1 MALRTHSPH
10 TPALVSEAVGT
21 FTLIFAGCGAIVIDS
36 LTAQI
41 GHVAIAIVFGLV
53 ILVMIDAL
61 GHISGAHLNPAVT
74 VAFAVTRRLPWWL
87 VPRYVAAQAVGAL
100 LAAGALRVMFGPVA
114 SLGATFPS
122 GPIQQ
127 SLVLEVV
134 ITFVLMF
141 VISAMATDT
150 RAHNHAAIA
159 IASTVVFVALFAGP
173 ISGASMNPVR
183 SLAPALLSWSWTSQW
198 IYVVGPLLG
207 AVSGAIAYQM
217 MAHASHLADAP
228 PQHISDDG
236 SQVD

>member
-41 GHVAIAIVFGLV
+41 GHVAIAVVFGLV

-74 VAFAVTRRLPWWL
+74 IAFAVTRRQPWWL
-87 VPRYVAAQAVGAL
+87 VPRYVAAQAVGAT
-100 LAAGALRVMFGPVA
+100 LAALALRALFGPVA
-114 SLGATFPS
+114 SLGATFPAGS
-122 GPIQQ
+122 ATQ

-134 ITFVLMF
+134 ITFLLMF
-141 VISAMATDT
+141 VISAMATDP

-159 IASTVVFVALFAGP
+159 IASTVTFVALFAGP
-173 ISGASMNPVR
+173 ISGASMNPIR
-183 SLAPALLSWSWTSQW
+183 SLAPALVAGTWTSQW
-198 IYVVGPLLG
+198 IYLVGPVVGAIIG
-207 AVSGAIAYQM
+207 AVAYQT
-217 MAHASHLADAP
+217 MAHASHLADVP
-228 PQHISDDG
+228 PATDPGGDSR
-236 SQVD
+236 VE